1 MTSKSYT
8 THMYV
13 IIPAYNA
20 SAYLNDLAES
30 LSSQTYSG
38 PKTAVFVNDG
48 SSDNTL
54 EVLESLVLEGFQK
67 IVISNDHVGVSATR
81 NAGLT
86 WLRENADSG
95 FALFLDADDM
105 LENEA
110 LQIVAEQM
118 QRENLDILA
127 FGTKPFYESAEL
139 EKAFPSY
146 KTYYQRKGD
155 YPEVI
160 SGPEY
165 LSKILDNN
173 DFLASVCLQAFSVD
187 FLKKNQLA
195 FYPGIIHEDNLFTF
209 EAILLA
215 KAIRYINA
223 SLHIRRVRA
232 GSIMTASAE
241 TASLD
246 GYFRCAI
253 EAIDFIKQ
261 NNLDN
266 LSPVDCASMIDMW
279 QNAAVDH
286 YAVLDKKQIDELITR
301 YTTVEQTLFAVLIQQ
316 RAEDRKRYEQQTA
329 KAAIKIKAD
338 TEDEIRAKF
347 ENSASFKLGRTLTS
361 IPRKLLGR

>member
-1 MTSKSYT
+1 
-8 THMYV
+8 
-13 IIPAYNA
+13 
-20 SAYLNDLAES
+20 
-30 LSSQTYSG
+30 
-38 PKTAVFVNDG
+38 
-48 SSDNTL
+48 
-54 EVLESLVLEGFQK
+54 
-67 IVISNDHVGVSATR
+67 
-81 NAGLT
+81 
-86 WLRENADSG
+86 
-95 FALFLDADDM
+95 
-105 LENEA
+105 
-110 LQIVAEQM
+110 
-118 QRENLDILA
+118 
-127 FGTKPFYESAEL
+127 
-139 EKAFPSY
+139 
-146 KTYYQRKGD
+146 
-155 YPEVI
+155 
-160 SGPEY
+160 
-165 LSKILDNN
+165 
-173 DFLASVCLQAFSVD
+173 
-187 FLKKNQLA
+187 
-195 FYPGIIHEDNLFTF
+195 
-209 EAILLA
+209 
-215 KAIRYINA
+215 
-223 SLHIRRVRA
+223 
-232 GSIMTASAE
+232 MTASAE